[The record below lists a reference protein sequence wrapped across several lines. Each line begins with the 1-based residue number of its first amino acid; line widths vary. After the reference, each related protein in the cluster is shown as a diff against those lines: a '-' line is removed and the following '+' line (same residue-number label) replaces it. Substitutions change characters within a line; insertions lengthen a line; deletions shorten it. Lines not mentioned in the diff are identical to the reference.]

1 MTQGFRF
8 IHAADLHLDS
18 PFRGLSGL
26 PDGLR
31 ERVKASTFTALDRL
45 VDLAVREQADFVVVS
60 GDIYDAK
67 DRSLRAQLRFQQ
79 ALETLAGHGVP
90 AFVVHGNHD
99 PLHDGYSAKLRWPD
113 TVKVFGSDEV
123 ESVVVRARDGEPI
136 ARVSGISFGRSAVT
150 DNLTP
155 GFVRHN
161 DGLYH
166 IGVLHANVDGDA
178 GHDNYAPCSLR
189 DLTGGQADYWALG
202 HIHSRRVLHE
212 RPWVVYPGNLQGR
225 HVRETGPRGC
235 YVVDVAAG
243 GETQLR
249 FQPLDDVRWEVRE
262 LSITGLETEQQLKD
276 ALEEELEAA
285 CAAAD
290 GRAVL
295 ARLSLTGR
303 GPLHAAVRRSGWLAG
318 LASALRESAAS
329 GGEAFWIESIEDRT
343 GAAVSRE
350 ELAAKPGFLGDLLR
364 LASEAGESQERLSS
378 FAEEALAPLAGQP
391 QLAALL
397 SELGPEEWAAWLQEA
412 EELAIDLLA
421 EDGGTETGWSE

>member
-1 MTQGFRF
+1 MTRGFRF

-26 PDGLR
+26 PDALR
-31 ERVKASTFTALDRL
+31 ERVKASTFTALERL
-45 VDLAVREQADFVVVS
+45 VDLAVREQVDFIVVS

-113 TVKVFGSDEV
+113 TVKVFGSDAV
-123 ESVVVRARDGEPI
+123 ESVIVRGRDGEPV

-155 GFVRHN
+155 GYVRHN

-166 IGVLHANVDGDA
+166 IGILHTNVDGDA

-189 DLTGGQADYWALG
+189 DLTGGRVDYWALG

-249 FQPLDDVRWEVRE
+249 FQPLDDVRWQVRE
-262 LSITGLETEQQLKD
+262 LSIAGLETEQQLKD

-303 GPLHAAVRRSGWLAG
+303 GPLHAVMRRGEWLAG
-318 LASALRESAAS
+318 LVSALRES
-329 GGEAFWIESIEDRT
+329 GGEAVWIESIEDRT

-350 ELAAKPGFLGDLLR
+350 DLVAKPGFLGDLLR
-364 LASEAGESQERLSS
+364 LASEAGESPERLSA
-378 FAEEALAPLAGQP
+378 FAEEALAPLIGQP

-421 EDGGTETGWSE
+421 DGGGAETGWSE

>member
-1 MTQGFRF
+1 MTRGFRF

-31 ERVKASTFTALDRL
+31 ERVKASTFTALERL
-45 VDLAVREQADFVVVS
+45 VDLAVREQVDFVVVS

-99 PLHDGYSAKLRWPD
+99 PLHDGYSAKLRLPD
-113 TVKVFGSDEV
+113 TVKVFGSDAV
-123 ESVVVRARDGEPI
+123 ESVVIGGRDGEPV

-155 GFVRHN
+155 GYVRHN
-161 DGLYH
+161 DSLYH
-166 IGVLHANVDGDA
+166 IGILHTNVDGDA

-189 DLTGGQADYWALG
+189 DLTRGQVDYWALG

-235 YVVDVAAG
+235 YVVDVASG

-262 LSITGLETEQQLKD
+262 LSIAGLETEQQLKD

-285 CAAAD
+285 CASAD

-303 GPLHAAVRRSGWLAG
+303 GPLHAAMRRSGWLSG
-318 LASALRESAAS
+318 LASALRES
-329 GGEAFWIESIEDRT
+329 GGEAVWIESIEDRT
-343 GAAVSRE
+343 GAAASRE
-350 ELAAKPGFLGDLLR
+350 DLAAKPGFLGDLLR
-364 LASEAGESQERLSS
+364 LASEAGESSERLSA
-378 FAEEALAPLAGQP
+378 FAEEALAPLMGQP

-421 EDGGTETGWSE
+421 DGSGSETGWSE